1 MSAHTNPRAD
11 LPEPPR
17 ADMDERPLVQYRT
30 HPAARYFRRGPWENA
45 AVGLIGIGILMLM
58 QPFALSLFT
67 WSFVT
72 ILAGTAMFVIVSHFP
87 E

>member
-1 MSAHTNPRAD
+1 MR
-11 LPEPPR
+11 
-17 ADMDERPLVQYRT
+17 
-30 HPAARYFRRGPWENA
+30 RYFRRGPWENA
-45 AVGLIGIGILMLM
+45 AIVLIALGIVMLM

-87 E
+87 EGNDG